1 MTYISLFLSRILSH
15 SKSWLSKSWLSK
27 SWLSKSWLN
36 NDIIE
41 TFTYYFIFSFNCIGN
56 TAPY

>member
-15 SKSWLSKSWLSK
+15 SKSWLSK